1 MRVGDLVR
9 ITAGY
14 ISPVEP
20 ILGLIIRPTSLL
32 LDGDQIAG
40 EMDWWLL
47 WNDQHAP
54 FPEEDLEVVSEAG

>member
-1 MRVGDLVR
+1 MR

-14 ISPVEP
+14 ISPDEP
-20 ILGLIIRPTSLL
+20 VVGLIIRPTCLL

-47 WNDQHAP
+47 WHDQKAP
-54 FPEEDLEVVSEAG
+54 FPEEDLEVICEAG